1 MNNTQTQI
9 YQDLLRKALGKKSSN
24 TKARKLDVKKN
35 YSSFWMDDLGK
46 GSDRFGISSDFAGK
60 GGDLVRSVKLN
71 SYRRAIANFVKIL
84 TSQEIPVKF
93 HGSDS
98 YTDGKSVTIS
108 TDIKD
113 NNFDVSVGL
122 ALHEASHILLTDF
135 DLLPALRDGKIEA
148 AKHLDTML
156 VKDLLNYVEDRRID
170 HYVFSTSPGYKA
182 YYHKLYEHYWNNDK
196 TVMKGLLSAK
206 YRNAAEL
213 DSWMFQIINM
223 MNPAFDASVM
233 PGLQEIVSLIGIPTI
248 SRLKSTQD
256 ALDVAIAVAQIITDQ
271 MAAAKEAQASQPQPE
286 QGQEG
291 EQGEEG
297 EGEGQGTSS
306 KDLSE
311 SNDSSE
317 SNDGSE
323 SNDLS
328 GEEGDESEGGED
340 SGEEGE
346 EGEDADGGNGTSLS
360 AAEEAA
366 IAKVLREQRKF
377 MDGESDKKQASKSL
391 ERKLDKVEKQQATIE
406 SVHTGITCLNY
417 DVTGKDFIAAAS
429 AGEMI
434 DKYRKE
440 YNNAPYGSVAKEEAE
455 RKHKEAKALRDLLD
469 PHYFGTSSQRYTTA
483 ISKGLLMGQLMG
495 RKLQMRNESRERVD
509 NRLRSGKI
517 DNRRLSAAGYGIES
531 IFQQVTIDKYKK
543 ANLHISLDG
552 SGSMGGK
559 NWENTAMMTA
569 AIAKAITYTQN
580 VAMQISIRV
589 TSYDGSTLP
598 VNYFIYD
605 SRKNTL
611 RELEVILGA
620 FSPNGMTPE
629 GLCFESMIKK
639 NQLVRASADMDS
651 YFVNLSDGGPGG
663 VGNYSGVTAMEH
675 TKAQVTKMR
684 NEYGMGVLS
693 YFMSEYAGN
702 DFASN
707 SSGRMFQGMYG
718 KAATTVTPD
727 NAMEIAKTLNKLFM
741 NK

>member
-1 MNNTQTQI
+1 
-9 YQDLLRKALGKKSSN
+9 
-24 TKARKLDVKKN
+24 
-35 YSSFWMDDLGK
+35 
-46 GSDRFGISSDFAGK
+46 
-60 GGDLVRSVKLN
+60 
-71 SYRRAIANFVKIL
+71 
-84 TSQEIPVKF
+84 
-93 HGSDS
+93 
-98 YTDGKSVTIS
+98 
-108 TDIKD
+108 
-113 NNFDVSVGL
+113 
-122 ALHEASHILLTDF
+122 
-135 DLLPALRDGKIEA
+135 
-148 AKHLDTML
+148 
-156 VKDLLNYVEDRRID
+156 
-170 HYVFSTSPGYKA
+170 
-182 YYHKLYEHYWNNDK
+182 
-196 TVMKGLLSAK
+196 
-206 YRNAAEL
+206 
-213 DSWMFQIINM
+213 
-223 MNPAFDASVM
+223 
-233 PGLQEIVSLIGIPTI
+233 
-248 SRLKSTQD
+248 
-256 ALDVAIAVAQIITDQ
+256 
-271 MAAAKEAQASQPQPE
+271 
-286 QGQEG
+286 
-291 EQGEEG
+291 
-297 EGEGQGTSS
+297 
-306 KDLSE
+306 
-311 SNDSSE
+311 
-317 SNDGSE
+317 
-323 SNDLS
+323 
-328 GEEGDESEGGED
+328 
-340 SGEEGE
+340 
-346 EGEDADGGNGTSLS
+346 
-360 AAEEAA
+360 
-366 IAKVLREQRKF
+366 

-417 DVTGKDFIAAAS
+417 DVTGKDFIAAAG

-440 YNNAPYGSVAKEEAE
+440 YNNAPYGSAEKEEAE

-469 PHYFGTSSQRYTTA
+469 SNYFGSRSDRYNKA
-483 ISKGLLMGQLMG
+483 IAKGLLMGQLMG

>member
-1 MNNTQTQI
+1 MNNTHTQN
-9 YQDLLRKALGKKSSN
+9 YQDLLRKALGKKSNN
-24 TKARKLDVKKN
+24 TKARKLDAKKN

-46 GSDRFGISSDFAGK
+46 GGDRFGISSDFAGK
-60 GGDLVRSVKLN
+60 GGDLVKSVKLN

-84 TSQEIPVKF
+84 TNQEIPVKF

-135 DLLPALRDGKIEA
+135 AILPALRDQEIEA
-148 AKHLDTML
+148 AKHLDTAL
-156 VKDLLNYVEDRRID
+156 VKDMLNFVEDRRID

-196 TVMKGLLSAK
+196 TVIKGLLSAK
-206 YRNAAEL
+206 YRNPAEL

-233 PGLQEIVSLIGIPTI
+233 PGLQEIVNLISIPTI
-248 SRLKSTQD
+248 SRLKSTQE
-256 ALDVAIAVAQIITDQ
+256 ALDVAIAVTQIITDQ
-271 MAAAKEAQASQPQPE
+271 IAAAKEAQAAQPQPE
-286 QGQEG
+286 QEQEQDSQNQKNPDQSQENEEEQEG
-291 EQGEEG
+291 EEGTEEG
-297 EGEGQGTSS
+297 EGEG
-306 KDLSE
+306 
-311 SNDSSE
+311 
-317 SNDGSE
+317 
-323 SNDLS
+323 
-328 GEEGDESEGGED
+328 
-340 SGEEGE
+340 EGE
-346 EGEDADGGNGTSLS
+346 GELT

-366 IAKVLREQRKF
+366 IAKVLSEQREF
-377 MDGESDKKQASKSL
+377 MDGKSNKKQASRSL
-391 ERKLDKVEKQQATIE
+391 ERKLAKVEKQQATIE

-417 DVTGKDFIAAAS
+417 DVTGKDFIAAAN
-429 AGEMI
+429 AGELV

-440 YNNAPYGSVAKEEAE
+440 YQNAPYGSAEREEAE
-455 RKHKEAKALRDLLD
+455 RKHTEAKALRDLLD
-469 PHYFGTSSQRYTTA
+469 PNYFSSRSQRYNQA
-483 ISKGLLMGQLMG
+483 ISKGLIMGQLMG

-559 NWENTAMMTA
+559 NWENTAMMAA
-569 AIAKAITYTQN
+569 AIAKALTYTQN

-589 TSYDGSTLP
+589 TSYDGATLP

-663 VGNYSGVTAMEH
+663 VGNYAGVTAMEH

-693 YFMSEYAGN
+693 YYMSEYGTK
-702 DFASN
+702 DFESN
-707 SSGRMFQGMYG
+707 STGRMFKGMYG
-718 KAATTVTPD
+718 KAATAVTPD
-727 NAMEIAKTLNKLFM
+727 NSMEIAKTLNKLFM